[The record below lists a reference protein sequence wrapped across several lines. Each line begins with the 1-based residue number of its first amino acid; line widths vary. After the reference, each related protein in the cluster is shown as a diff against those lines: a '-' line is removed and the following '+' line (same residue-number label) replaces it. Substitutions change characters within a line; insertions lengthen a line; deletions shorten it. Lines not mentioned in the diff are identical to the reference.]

1 MNESEERENGVGGA
15 GTGRG
20 LNVYDRVCQAGSLS
34 LGCEMVSVSE
44 CDQPIFYKRKK
55 VF

>member
-1 MNESEERENGVGGA
+1 M
-15 GTGRG
+15 
-20 LNVYDRVCQAGSLS
+20 NVYDRVCQAGSLS

-55 VF
+55 VRKCQSESHVIMIGLLFLM